1 MFLKI
6 KPPNHHPTYSQS
18 SKESKTHICSLQNI
32 FNTRAFWY
40 FLTSSAEDCSGTSRF
55 ICLQLGD
62 HKTEGASRLL
72 IFCFFPNP
80 VACKD
85 LASLAGWITW
95 MKRWPQR
102 ESLKQGA
109 VPGGHPSLSVTLHF
123 LLDYKAVPKK
133 LGFVVS
139 SPPPKAGRPLSPFL
153 PQDNTLYSF
162 RWWTTWPYPSN
173 FPERRPKTSSNDR
186 GCPGQARRASLP
198 ELRTSLRPTKEPVFP
213 ALPRDGQWGSDER

>member
-72 IFCFFPNP
+72 IFCFFSKPSSVQGLGVTRWMDNLDETLTAKREP
-80 VACKD
+80 E
-85 LASLAGWITW
+85 AG
-95 MKRWPQR
+95 
-102 ESLKQGA
+102 
-109 VPGGHPSLSVTLHF
+109 
-123 LLDYKAVPKK
+123 
-133 LGFVVS
+133 
-139 SPPPKAGRPLSPFL
+139 GRPGRPPLPFGDAPL
-153 PQDNTLYSF
+153 PVRL
-162 RWWTTWPYPSN
+162 
-173 FPERRPKTSSNDR
+173 
-186 GCPGQARRASLP
+186 
-198 ELRTSLRPTKEPVFP
+198 
-213 ALPRDGQWGSDER
+213 